1 MRINVSTRNQEGD
14 DMMEFDR
21 NEGES
26 VSLVVDGYVIQIK
39 LLKSGQN
46 KARIGIDAPV
56 GAVMFRNERLA
67 KPIEPADVAATSETT
82 ASQAK

>member
-1 MRINVSTRNQEGD
+1 MNVSTRNQEGD

-46 KARIGIDAPV
+46 KARIGIEAPM
-56 GAVMFRNERLA
+56 GAMMFRNERLT
-67 KPIEPADVAATSETT
+67 KPIESSDVIATSKT
-82 ASQAK
+82 AVL